1 MAVLDSV
8 NLGRPRANPDKK
20 GKATGIGKRPIDDAV
35 EVRAPGS
42 KADGLGSGLIGDF
55 IGDRKHHGGD
65 GQAVY
70 AYAREDLDG
79 WQRELGR
86 ELPNGSFGENL
97 TTRGLNV
104 TDARL
109 GEQWRIGSDVVLQVT
124 TPRIPCATFRG
135 FLGVPGWLK
144 IFTAAG
150 HPGAYLRVV
159 QPGSITS
166 GHPIEI
172 IHRPAHQVTIGLS
185 FRALTTEPDLM
196 PRLLEAGNDL
206 DPDLRHNVEIATSCM
221 S

>member
-8 NLGRPRANPDKK
+8 NLGRPRANPYKK
-20 GKATGIGKRPIDDAV
+20 AKVTGIGKRPVDDAV
-35 EVRAPGS
+35 EIRAPGS
-42 KADGLGSGLIGDF
+42 KAEGLGSGLIGDF

-104 TDARL
+104 TEARL

-172 IHRPAHQVTIGLS
+172 VHRPAHQVTIGLS

-196 PRLLEAGNDL
+196 LRLLEAGNDL
-206 DPDLRHNVEIATSCM
+206 EPDLRHNVESATSGRY
-221 S
+221 